1 MISAVLL
8 EMLFEGVG
16 VLKVLAVAGGAGL
29 GGLVVGLLSQ
39 LLARALTAQKLPGKL
54 LHGSRLGGAGLGGWL
69 VALWVFGGG
78 GPGLGGGGG
87 LGVGPGTGT
96 GPDDSPPAILKEP
109 STESREP
116 PPPASAPGGSESL
129 RVEVLGKNTL
139 AKMARG
145 RSPDRDR
152 CYRVENG
159 EGTRL
164 LTLAEVK
171 DLVRQRRKQT
181 PPLRRLEIVLYNDSP
196 ARDVPYVAQLSQWAH
211 EQAGADGEKIK
222 VDFSAPDA
230 NAPTE

>member
-1 MISAVLL
+1 MISTVVL

-16 VLKVLAVAGGAGL
+16 VLKVLAIAGGAGL
-29 GGLVVGLLSQ
+29 GGLVVGLLTQ

-96 GPDDSPPAILKEP
+96 GPDDSLPAITKEP
-109 STESREP
+109 STENREP
-116 PPPASAPGGSESL
+116 LPPSSAPGGSERL
-129 RVEVLGKNTL
+129 RVEVLGKDTL
-139 AKMARG
+139 VKMARG
-145 RSPDRDR
+145 RSFDPDR
-152 CYRVENG
+152 CYRVESSG
-159 EGTRL
+159 GARL

-196 ARDVPYVAQLSQWAH
+196 ARDVPYAAQLKQWAD

-222 VDFSAPDA
+222 VNLSELDA
-230 NAPTE
+230 NAPTQ